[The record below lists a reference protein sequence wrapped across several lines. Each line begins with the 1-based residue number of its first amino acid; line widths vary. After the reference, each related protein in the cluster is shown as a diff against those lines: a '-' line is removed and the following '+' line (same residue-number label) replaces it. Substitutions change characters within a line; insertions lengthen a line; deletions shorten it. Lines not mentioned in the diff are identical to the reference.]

1 MQMSTLEI
9 GRPAPDFALPNQD
22 GVIVRLGDY
31 HGRRLVVYFYPKDN
45 TPGCTRQAV
54 AFRDAHERLAALGV
68 SVVGI
73 SRDSVA
79 SHKKFHTAQE
89 LNFDILS
96 DVEVGTLKAYGAWG
110 TKTLYGKTSEGT
122 IRTTVVIDADG
133 TVKAIF
139 PKVKVDGHIDKVVA
153 ALG

>member
-1 MQMSTLEI
+1 MSTLQI
-9 GRPAPDFALPNQD
+9 CQPAPDFALPNQD
-22 GVIVRLGDY
+22 GDIVRLADY
-31 HGRRLVVYFYPKDN
+31 GGRKLVVYFYPKDN

-54 AFRDAHERLAALGV
+54 AFRDSHERLAAMGV

-79 SHKKFHTAQE
+79 SHKKFHSTQQ

-96 DVEVGTLKAYGAWG
+96 DVELGTIKAYGAWG
-110 TKTLYGKTSEGT
+110 ARTMYGKTTEGT
-122 IRTTVVIDADG
+122 IRTTVIIDADG
-133 TVKAIF
+133 TVKAVF
-139 PKVKVDGHIDKVVA
+139 PKVKLDGHIDKVIA